1 VHLAEA
7 IAVLVARI
15 LAAPVADG
23 LVPVAPGLQPGIDV
37 VPVGVDEGAESG
49 VKRNIPGPC
58 TRGKRPGAQ
67 AWAER
72 SLTRSGR

>member
-23 LVPVAPGLQPGIDV
+23 LVSVAPGLQPGIDV
-37 VPVGVDEGAESG
+37 VLVGVDEGALRDG
-49 VKRNIPGPC
+49 GPDDRLDRPLLNIGQHLQHHLPAALDQP
-58 TRGKRPGAQ
+58 
-67 AWAER
+67 
-72 SLTRSGR
+72 